1 MPHCNHRRRGRG
13 ERPHVAHE
21 KKTPRPQ
28 RRFRALRRRALSI
41 IGGLAASRLSWAFTV
56 APPALPPTCSHWQ
69 ANRFLG
75 RFPELRASLG
85 CRATASLCSR
95 GDSKAASG
103 QSEQTRMPH
112 TTRLEK

>member
-1 MPHCNHRRRGRG
+1 MPQCNHRRRGRG

-21 KKTPRPQ
+21 KKNAPPPAPVQGPPPAGPLDNRRPR
-28 RRFRALRRRALSI
+28 RESAIVGLS
-41 IGGLAASRLSWAFTV
+41 
-56 APPALPPTCSHWQ
+56 PPALPPTCSQ
-69 ANRFLG
+69 ANGLLG

-85 CRATASLCSR
+85 RRATASLCSR